1 MGRSSSRLID
11 LIVPRHDRAQV
22 KLMRLEPQEAH
33 GFYGWLLRSFI
44 PGFKVPVK
52 PIDLQGCV
60 LIYLIVP
67 KWGYN
72 CPPVNGF
79 IESHDLKGMSIILI
93 VTYTKGN
100 ISGYVSRLARRV
112 RDRGAD
118 LLGTIALKREEIL
131 SEALTT
137 RLPTFLDEVAP
148 FLKEGSADSH
158 QHHHQHEI
166 VFIGMINV
174 NRDGYLQGV
183 VDVWRCRQCKKLFCE
198 DRRFGEALD
207 PRVGFYEIPDDE
219 QWAILTCTDIKGVFM
234 QSLPVK
240 PGKRLEHTCKSGEK
254 HEFTVADDW
263 SIDSG
268 EGEETVHRLYMVRDY
283 LNRAIEAG
291 YYKLRRLK

>member
-1 MGRSSSRLID
+1 INRIAQ
-11 LIVPRHDRAQV
+11 RHEKDNLDVV
-22 KLMRLEPQEAH
+22 KLEPLERH
-33 GFYGWLLRSFI
+33 GFYGWLARSFI
-44 PGFKVPVK
+44 PGLKASVK
-52 PIDLQGCV
+52 PVDLGGCE
-60 LIYLIVP
+60 LLYLIAP

-79 IESHDLKGMSIILI
+79 IGSHDLKGMSIILI

-100 ISGYVSRLARRV
+100 ISGYVPRLARRI
-112 RDRGAD
+112 RGRGAD

-137 RLPTFLDEVAP
+137 RLRTFLDEVAP
-148 FLKEGSADSH
+148 SLKEGSADSH
-158 QHHHQHEI
+158 HYHHHEI

-174 NRDGYLQGV
+174 NRDDYLQGV
-183 VDVWRCRQCKKLFCE
+183 VDVRRCRQCRKLFCE
-198 DRRFGEALD
+198 DRRYSEGLKPD
-207 PRVGFYEIPDDE
+207 VGFEEIPDDE

-254 HEFTVADDW
+254 HEFTIGDDW

-268 EGEETVHRLYMVRDY
+268 EGDTVHRLYMVRDY
-283 LNRAIEAG
+283 LNRVIEAG
-291 YYKLRRLK
+291 YYKLRLLK